1 MSTPSLIGVVS
12 NLSSSSSSAP
22 HLASRENSV
31 VRESLSLPQIFTPK
45 KSFKCSPNRV
55 TVKSILAPSRDRS
68 ALKSDEKSSTQT
80 NSISPR
86 EPEFNGNTSGIDPA
100 DWMLPS
106 TLEPALERLETQKR
120 EKGGAASA
128 STSLQQPLPGIAW
141 KSKTLGQPPTID
153 RELRSFMAA
162 KFKELATKTCNAME
176 KVICELEP
184 PPAHADPN
192 LSLMRE
198 NTYFSPLPGE
208 GPLYRD
214 LEVVGEISESLNGA
228 YIRTGPNPQMSPS
241 AGYCFFDGDGML
253 HTVRIKNG
261 KANYSARYVKT
272 SRFEQEQAAQ
282 QPLFIKPFGELH
294 GFSGVARLGLLMLRS
309 ALGLVDLSN
318 GQGAA
323 NTGLTFFNNR
333 LLAMSE
339 DDLPHV
345 VKVTDEGEVETLD
358 RYNMNGNLKG
368 AMTSHPKVDPVT
380 GELFSISSSF
390 GAAPY
395 LKYFVVSKDGV
406 KGPDVPITIKRPM
419 IAHDFAVTEN
429 FAILPDLDLVIN
441 IENMIKGGSAI
452 AFDKEK
458 MARLGVLPRYA
469 KDESG
474 IQWFDVPQ
482 SFCFHYWT
490 AWEEGDEIVLTGS
503 ILVPAEKFFTT
514 ARLDLRYEMTEIRLN
529 RATGKASKRVLV
541 PELNLES
548 GQINQ
553 RYYGRKCR
561 FVYLAI
567 MEPLPTWVKVVG
579 VAKVDLEESM
589 KEGGTSGV
597 VGVRYFTDEDALG
610 SEPFFVPRS
619 SNPDSAEDDGHLVTY
634 VHDTKTGLS
643 ELLIMDAQSPTL
655 ETVASIKLPGRVPYG
670 LHGLFISEEQLA
682 TQEC

>member
-31 VRESLSLPQIFTPK
+31 VRESLSVPQIFTPK
-45 KSFKCSPNRV
+45 ISFKCSPNRV

-80 NSISPR
+80 ISISPR
-86 EPEFNGNTSGIDPA
+86 ELEFSGTA

-106 TLEPALERLETQKR
+106 TLEPALELLEAQKR

-128 STSLQQPLPGIAW
+128 STSLHQPLPVAS
-141 KSKTLGQPPTID
+141 KSKTLGRPPTID

-162 KFKELATKTCNAME
+162 KFRELATKTCNAIE
-176 KVICELEP
+176 KV
-184 PPAHADPN
+184 
-192 LSLMRE
+192 M
-198 NTYFSPLPGE
+198 
-208 GPLYRD
+208 
-214 LEVVGEISESLNGA
+214 
-228 YIRTGPNPQMSPS
+228 
-241 AGYCFFDGDGML
+241 
-253 HTVRIKNG
+253 
-261 KANYSARYVKT
+261 T

-419 IAHDFAVTEN
+419 IAHDFAITEN

-597 VGVRYFTDEDALG
+597 VGVRYFTDADALG